1 MTLFF
6 FFLLLGLVSI
16 PDYPFRKQQR
26 EFNFLSLLTSP
37 EVIHLLA
44 QVQDECNK
52 AAVMSLFN
60 TTLTKTVTLEE
71 FEKIQTETFT
81 QVSRGSVRGD
91 HMEQPAVLSVCI
103 RQMQQLQIDFLET
116 DELSKETSCL
126 GPGGICM
133 CLSNLLGCGEN
144 GLKRVIVPWV
154 GSASADHALKSCV
167 KQVAI

>member
-1 MTLFF
+1 MLQAITLFL
-6 FFLLLGLVSI
+6 FLVLGLVSV

-26 EFNFLSLLTSP
+26 EFNFVSLLTRP

-60 TTLTKTVTLEE
+60 TTITKVVSREE
-71 FEKIQTETFT
+71 FEEIQTQAFT
-81 QVSRGSVRGD
+81 QVSRGGVRGE
-91 HMEQPAVLSVCI
+91 HMEQPAVVSVCI

-126 GPGGICM
+126 GQGDICVY
-133 CLSNLLGCGEN
+133 LSKLLGYGKN
-144 GLKRVIVPWV
+144 GLKE
-154 GSASADHALKSCV
+154 
-167 KQVAI
+167 

>member
-1 MTLFF
+1 MLPKGIWTLKREAEFAVAGNDIV
-6 FFLLLGLVSI
+6 FFLVLGLVFI

-26 EFNFLSLLTSP
+26 EFNSLSLLTSP

-60 TTLTKTVTLEE
+60 TTINKLVSLEE
-71 FEKIQTETFT
+71 FEEIQTQTFT
-81 QVSRGSVRGD
+81 QVSRGGVREE

-103 RQMQQLQIDFLET
+103 RQIQQLQIDFLET

-126 GPGGICM
+126 CYRSTFACACQIYWDIM
-133 CLSNLLGCGEN
+133 
-144 GLKRVIVPWV
+144 
-154 GSASADHALKSCV
+154 
-167 KQVAI
+167 